1 MFSFEAFLKSSSRF
15 SYIDSFELV
24 IFHSSSSPNL
34 EDSCFVLRSLIKKTI
49 TPKEIT
55 EKIDRITT
63 TESIDE
69 YFRTY

>member
-1 MFSFEAFLKSSSRF
+1 MFSFEAFLKSSSLF
-15 SYIDSFELV
+15 SYIDSIELV
-24 IFHSSSSPNL
+24 IFLSSSSPNL

-63 TESIDE
+63 T
-69 YFRTY
+69 